1 MCKSLLF
8 FPFGI
13 CFDPRAVDAFY
24 LKSLHCVNKCY
35 IELFS
40 IYLIFCLDGKL
51 FHTDL
56 ELYFI
61 NNYFL
66 YLNETII
73 SLPVNISSA
82 HLL

>member
-1 MCKSLLF
+1 M
-8 FPFGI
+8 
-13 CFDPRAVDAFY
+13 
-24 LKSLHCVNKCY
+24 
-35 IELFS
+35 E
-40 IYLIFCLDGKL
+40 KL
-51 FHTDL
+51 FHIDL

-82 HLL
+82 HYYDINEINIHVSS

>member
-1 MCKSLLF
+1 M
-8 FPFGI
+8 
-13 CFDPRAVDAFY
+13 
-24 LKSLHCVNKCY
+24 
-35 IELFS
+35 E
-40 IYLIFCLDGKL
+40 KL

-82 HLL
+82 HYYDINEINIHVFVITIFSIRAFLL